1 MFFYGYI
8 GKNSKN
14 YDENILSKFL
24 EYSLEHNLIIK
35 KIFTE
40 DEFYSDDIFEQCDLL
55 SLLNREELKNSTLV
69 IYNCLDL
76 ASNLISLSSI
86 YISMKESNIEIQL
99 IENNSS
105 SILNDGLNR
114 LGISKPK
121 SQKYTKISETINLK
135 SSRGAVLNRIPLG
148 YEKSLDGKFK
158 INEEEKLIVRK
169 IFKMYSGNFGK
180 TERFGLRKIS
190 ENLKKDF
197 KYSKYK
203 WNPQSVKNIL
213 KNRFYSGIYQ
223 RDSKIISGN
232 HDQIVTDEEFNFI
245 QELFKKNMD
254 SYHFIS
260 KKNKPKKYLNLICF
274 YCNSKLNISYH
285 SRKWKLSNGNKKKKV
300 YYYAQCKNIC
310 KFKRK
315 NIDISKY
322 IEKEYG
328 SENILLRDYKKRIQS
343 LRKLIKLLI
352 LGRLSLKYF
361 KKEIEILGKLE
372 DLLNI
377 KNIESFNLN
386 NLNEKKSKILS

>member
-203 WNPQSVKNIL
+203 WSPQSVKNIL

-245 QELFKKNMD
+245 QELFKKNID
-254 SYHFIS
+254 SYQSIS
-260 KKNKPKKYLNLICF
+260 KKNKPKNYLNLICF

>member
-40 DEFYSDDIFEQCDLL
+40 DEFYSDDIFEKCDLL

-86 YISMKESNIEIQL
+86 YISMKESNIKIQL

-105 SILNDGLNR
+105 SILIDGLNR

-158 INEEEKLIVRK
+158 INEEGKLIVRK
-169 IFKMYSGNFGK
+169 IFKMYSGDFGK

-213 KNRFYSGIYQ
+213 KNRFYSGTYQ

-232 HDQIVTDEEFNFI
+232 HDQIVTDEEFNYI
-245 QELFKKNMD
+245 QELFKKNID
-254 SYHFIS
+254 SYQSIS
-260 KKNKPKKYLNLICF
+260 KKNKPKKYLDLICF

-352 LGRLSLKYF
+352 LGKLSLNYF
-361 KKEIEILGKLE
+361 KREIEILGKLE
-372 DLLNI
+372 DLLDI

-386 NLNEKKSKILS
+386 NPHSKKSKILS

>member
-245 QELFKKNMD
+245 QELFKKNID
-254 SYHFIS
+254 SYQSIS
-260 KKNKPKKYLNLICF
+260 KKNKPKNYLNLICF

-386 NLNEKKSKILS
+386 NLNVKKSKILS

>member
-76 ASNLISLSSI
+76 ANNLISLSSI

-99 IENNSS
+99 VENNSS

-245 QELFKKNMD
+245 QELFKKNID
-254 SYHFIS
+254 SYQSIS
-260 KKNKPKKYLNLICF
+260 KKNKPKNYLNLICF

-322 IEKEYG
+322 IEKDYS
-328 SENILLRDYKKRIQS
+328 SENILSRDYKKRIQS

-361 KKEIEILGKLE
+361 KREIEILGKLE

>member
-99 IENNSS
+99 VENNSS

-203 WNPQSVKNIL
+203 WSPQSIKNIL

-245 QELFKKNMD
+245 QELFKKNID
-254 SYHFIS
+254 SYQSIS
-260 KKNKPKKYLNLICF
+260 KKNKPKNYLNLICF

>member
-40 DEFYSDDIFEQCDLL
+40 DVFYSDDIFEKCDLL

-86 YISMKESNIEIQL
+86 YIAMKESNIEIQL
-99 IENNSS
+99 VENNSS

-203 WNPQSVKNIL
+203 WSPQSVKNIL

-232 HDQIVTDEEFNFI
+232 HDQIVTYEEFNFI
-245 QELFKKNMD
+245 QELFKKNID
-254 SYHFIS
+254 SYQSIS
-260 KKNKPKKYLNLICF
+260 KKNKPKNYLNLICF
-274 YCNSKLNISYH
+274 YCDSKLNISYH
-285 SRKWKLSNGNKKKKV
+285 SRKWELSNGNKKKKV
-300 YYYAQCKNIC
+300 YHYAQCKNIC

-361 KKEIEILGKLE
+361 KREIEILGKLE

-386 NLNEKKSKILS
+386 NLNVKKSKILS

>member
-99 IENNSS
+99 VENNSS

-245 QELFKKNMD
+245 QELFKKNID
-254 SYHFIS
+254 SYQSIS
-260 KKNKPKKYLNLICF
+260 KKNKPKNYLNLICF

-361 KKEIEILGKLE
+361 KREIEILGKLE

-386 NLNEKKSKILS
+386 NLNVKKSKILS

>member
-40 DEFYSDDIFEQCDLL
+40 DEFYSDDIFEKCDLL

-99 IENNSS
+99 VENNSS

-158 INEEEKLIVRK
+158 INEEEKMIVRK

-232 HDQIVTDEEFNFI
+232 HDQIVSDEEFNFI
-245 QELFKKNMD
+245 QELFKKNID
-254 SYHFIS
+254 SYQSIS
-260 KKNKPKKYLNLICF
+260 KKNKPKNYLNLICF

-361 KKEIEILGKLE
+361 KREIEILGKLE

>member
-245 QELFKKNMD
+245 QELFKKNID
-254 SYHFIS
+254 SYQSIS
-260 KKNKPKKYLNLICF
+260 KKNKPKNYFNLICF

-343 LRKLIKLLI
+343 LRKLIKFLI

-386 NLNEKKSKILS
+386 NLNVKKSKILS

>member
-24 EYSLEHNLIIK
+24 EYSLQHNLIIK

-40 DEFYSDDIFEQCDLL
+40 DEFYSDDIFEKCDLL

-99 IENNSS
+99 VENNSS

-203 WNPQSVKNIL
+203 WSPQSVKNIL

-232 HDQIVTDEEFNFI
+232 HDQIVTYEEFNFI
-245 QELFKKNMD
+245 QELFKKNID
-254 SYHFIS
+254 SYQSIS
-260 KKNKPKKYLNLICF
+260 KKNKPKNYLNLICF

>member
-285 SRKWKLSNGNKKKKV
+285 SRKWELSNGNKKKKV
-300 YYYAQCKNIC
+300 YHYAQCKNIC

>member
-40 DEFYSDDIFEQCDLL
+40 DEFYSDDIFEKCDLL

-99 IENNSS
+99 VENNSS

-114 LGISKPK
+114 LCISKPK

-245 QELFKKNMD
+245 QELFKKNID
-254 SYHFIS
+254 SYQSIS
-260 KKNKPKKYLNLICF
+260 KKNKPKNYFNLICF

-361 KKEIEILGKLE
+361 KREIEILGKLE

-386 NLNEKKSKILS
+386 NLNVKKSKILS

>member
-40 DEFYSDDIFEQCDLL
+40 DEFYSDDIFEKCDLL

-86 YISMKESNIEIQL
+86 YISMKESNIKIQV

-105 SILNDGLNR
+105 SILIDGLNR

-203 WNPQSVKNIL
+203 WSPQSVKNIL

-245 QELFKKNMD
+245 QELFKKNID
-254 SYHFIS
+254 SYQSIS
-260 KKNKPKKYLNLICF
+260 KKNKPKNYFNLICF

-361 KKEIEILGKLE
+361 KREIEILGKLE

-386 NLNEKKSKILS
+386 NLNAKKSKILS

>member
-245 QELFKKNMD
+245 QELFKKNID
-254 SYHFIS
+254 SYQSIS
-260 KKNKPKKYLNLICF
+260 KKNKPKNYLNLICF

-285 SRKWKLSNGNKKKKV
+285 SRNWKLSNGNKKKKV

>member
-24 EYSLEHNLIIK
+24 EYSLQHNLIIK

-40 DEFYSDDIFEQCDLL
+40 DEFYSDDIFEKCDLL

-99 IENNSS
+99 VENNSS

-158 INEEEKLIVRK
+158 INEEEKMIVRK

-180 TERFGLRKIS
+180 TERSGLRKIS

-203 WNPQSVKNIL
+203 WSPQSVKNIL

-232 HDQIVTDEEFNFI
+232 HDQIVTYEEFNFI
-245 QELFKKNMD
+245 QELFKKNID
-254 SYHFIS
+254 SYQSIS
-260 KKNKPKKYLNLICF
+260 KKNKPKNYLNLICF

>member
-40 DEFYSDDIFEQCDLL
+40 DEFYSDDIFEKCDLL
-55 SLLNREELKNSTLV
+55 SLLNREELKNSTLI

-245 QELFKKNMD
+245 QELFKKNID
-254 SYHFIS
+254 SYQSIS
-260 KKNKPKKYLNLICF
+260 KKNKPKNYLNLICF

-285 SRKWKLSNGNKKKKV
+285 SRNWKLSNGNKKKKV

-328 SENILLRDYKKRIQS
+328 SENILLSDYKKRIQS

-361 KKEIEILGKLE
+361 KREIEILGKLE

>member
-40 DEFYSDDIFEQCDLL
+40 DEFYSDDIFEKCDLL

-245 QELFKKNMD
+245 QELFKKNID
-254 SYHFIS
+254 SYQSIS
-260 KKNKPKKYLNLICF
+260 KKNKPKNYLNLICF

>member
-55 SLLNREELKNSTLV
+55 SLLNREELKNSTLI

-76 ASNLISLSSI
+76 ACNLIPLSSI

-99 IENNSS
+99 VENNSS

-245 QELFKKNMD
+245 QELFKKNID
-254 SYHFIS
+254 SYQSIS
-260 KKNKPKKYLNLICF
+260 KKNKPKNYLNLICF

>member
-99 IENNSS
+99 IENNST

-203 WNPQSVKNIL
+203 WSPQSIKNIL

-245 QELFKKNMD
+245 QELFKKNID
-254 SYHFIS
+254 SYQSIS
-260 KKNKPKKYLNLICF
+260 KKNKPNNYFNLICF

-285 SRKWKLSNGNKKKKV
+285 SRNWKLSNGNKKKKV

-361 KKEIEILGKLE
+361 KREIEILGKLE

-386 NLNEKKSKILS
+386 NLNVKKSKILS

>member
-40 DEFYSDDIFEQCDLL
+40 DVFYSDDIFEKCDLL

-86 YISMKESNIEIQL
+86 YIAMKESNIEIQL
-99 IENNSS
+99 VENNSS
-105 SILNDGLNR
+105 SILSDGLNR

-158 INEEEKLIVRK
+158 INEEEKMIVRK

-203 WNPQSVKNIL
+203 WSPQSVKNIL

-232 HDQIVTDEEFNFI
+232 HDQIVTYEEFNFI
-245 QELFKKNMD
+245 HELFKKNID
-254 SYHFIS
+254 IYQSIS
-260 KKNKPKKYLNLICF
+260 KKNKPKKYSNLICF

-285 SRKWKLSNGNKKKKV
+285 SRNWKLLNGNKKKKV

-322 IEKEYG
+322 IEKEYS
-328 SENILLRDYKKRIQS
+328 SENILLSDYKKRIQS

-352 LGRLSLKYF
+352 LGRLSLNYF

-386 NLNEKKSKILS
+386 NLNAKKSKILS

>member
-40 DEFYSDDIFEQCDLL
+40 DEFYSDDIFEKCDLL

-99 IENNSS
+99 VENNSS

-245 QELFKKNMD
+245 QELFKKNID
-254 SYHFIS
+254 SYQSIS
-260 KKNKPKKYLNLICF
+260 KKNKPKNYLNLICF

-285 SRKWKLSNGNKKKKV
+285 SRKWKLSNGNEKKKV

>member
-1 MFFYGYI
+1 M
-8 GKNSKN
+8 
-14 YDENILSKFL
+14 
-24 EYSLEHNLIIK
+24 
-35 KIFTE
+35 
-40 DEFYSDDIFEQCDLL
+40 
-55 SLLNREELKNSTLV
+55 
-69 IYNCLDL
+69 
-76 ASNLISLSSI
+76 
-86 YISMKESNIEIQL
+86 
-99 IENNSS
+99 
-105 SILNDGLNR
+105 
-114 LGISKPK
+114 
-121 SQKYTKISETINLK
+121 
-135 SSRGAVLNRIPLG
+135 
-148 YEKSLDGKFK
+148 
-158 INEEEKLIVRK
+158 
-169 IFKMYSGNFGK
+169 
-180 TERFGLRKIS
+180 
-190 ENLKKDF
+190 
-197 KYSKYK
+197 
-203 WNPQSVKNIL
+203 

-232 HDQIVTDEEFNFI
+232 HDQIVTYEEFNFI
-245 QELFKKNMD
+245 QELFKKNID
-254 SYHFIS
+254 SYQSIS
-260 KKNKPKKYLNLICF
+260 KKNKPKNYLNLICF

-322 IEKEYG
+322 IEKEYS

-361 KKEIEILGKLE
+361 KREIEILGKLE

>member
-86 YISMKESNIEIQL
+86 YISMKESNIGIQL

-245 QELFKKNMD
+245 QELFKKNID
-254 SYHFIS
+254 SYQSIS
-260 KKNKPKKYLNLICF
+260 KKNKPKNYLNLICF

-361 KKEIEILGKLE
+361 KREIEILGKLE

-386 NLNEKKSKILS
+386 NLNVKKSKILS

>member
-197 KYSKYK
+197 KYLKYK

-245 QELFKKNMD
+245 QELFKKNID
-254 SYHFIS
+254 SYQSIS
-260 KKNKPKKYLNLICF
+260 KKNKPKNYLNLICF

>member
-40 DEFYSDDIFEQCDLL
+40 DEFYSDDIFEKCDLL

-99 IENNSS
+99 VENNSS

-245 QELFKKNMD
+245 QELFKKNID
-254 SYHFIS
+254 SYQSIS
-260 KKNKPKKYLNLICF
+260 KKNKPKNYLNLICF

>member
-40 DEFYSDDIFEQCDLL
+40 DEFYSDDIFEKCDLL

-197 KYSKYK
+197 KYLKYK

-245 QELFKKNMD
+245 QELFKKNID
-254 SYHFIS
+254 SYQSIS
-260 KKNKPKKYLNLICF
+260 KKNKPKNYLNLICF

>member
-40 DEFYSDDIFEQCDLL
+40 DVFYSDDIFEKCDLL

-86 YISMKESNIEIQL
+86 YIAMKESNIEIQL
-99 IENNSS
+99 VENNSS
-105 SILNDGLNR
+105 SILSDGLNR

-203 WNPQSVKNIL
+203 WSPQSVKNIL

-232 HDQIVTDEEFNFI
+232 HDQIVTYEEFNFI
-245 QELFKKNMD
+245 QELFKKNIG
-254 SYHFIS
+254 SYQSIS
-260 KKNKPKKYLNLICF
+260 KKNKPKNYLNLICF

-386 NLNEKKSKILS
+386 NLNAKKSKILS

>member
-86 YISMKESNIEIQL
+86 YISMKESNIEIQV

-245 QELFKKNMD
+245 QELFKKNID
-254 SYHFIS
+254 SYQSIS
-260 KKNKPKKYLNLICF
+260 KKNKPKNYLNLICF

-300 YYYAQCKNIC
+300 YHYAQCKNIC

-361 KKEIEILGKLE
+361 KREIEILGKLE

-377 KNIESFNLN
+377 KNIENFNLN
-386 NLNEKKSKILS
+386 NLNAKKSKILS

>member
-40 DEFYSDDIFEQCDLL
+40 DEFYSDDIFEKCDLL

-158 INEEEKLIVRK
+158 INEEEKMIVRK

-203 WNPQSVKNIL
+203 WSPQSVKNIL

-232 HDQIVTDEEFNFI
+232 HDQIVTYEEFNFI
-245 QELFKKNMD
+245 QELFKKNID
-254 SYHFIS
+254 SYQSIS
-260 KKNKPKKYLNLICF
+260 KKNKPKNYLNLICF

>member
-40 DEFYSDDIFEQCDLL
+40 DEFYSDDIFEKCDLL

-99 IENNSS
+99 VENNSS

-169 IFKMYSGNFGK
+169 IFKMYSGDFGK

-203 WNPQSVKNIL
+203 WSPQSVKNIL

-232 HDQIVTDEEFNFI
+232 HDQIVTYEEFNFI
-245 QELFKKNMD
+245 QELFKKNID
-254 SYHFIS
+254 SYQSIS
-260 KKNKPKKYLNLICF
+260 KKNKPKNYLNLICF

>member
-245 QELFKKNMD
+245 QELFKKNID
-254 SYHFIS
+254 SYQSIS
-260 KKNKPKKYLNLICF
+260 KKNKPKNYLNLICF

-285 SRKWKLSNGNKKKKV
+285 SRKWKLSNGDKKKKV

-386 NLNEKKSKILS
+386 NINAKKSKILS

>member
-40 DEFYSDDIFEQCDLL
+40 DEFYSDDIFEKCDLL

-76 ASNLISLSSI
+76 ASNLISLSNI
-86 YISMKESNIEIQL
+86 YISMKESNIKIQL

-105 SILNDGLNR
+105 SILIDGLNR

-245 QELFKKNMD
+245 QELFKKNID
-254 SYHFIS
+254 SYQSIS

>member
-40 DEFYSDDIFEQCDLL
+40 DVFYSDDIFEKCDLL

-99 IENNSS
+99 VENNSS

-245 QELFKKNMD
+245 QELFKKNID
-254 SYHFIS
+254 SYQSIS
-260 KKNKPKKYLNLICF
+260 KKNKPKNYLNLICF

-285 SRKWKLSNGNKKKKV
+285 SRNWKLLNGNKKKKV

-322 IEKEYG
+322 IEKDYS
-328 SENILLRDYKKRIQS
+328 SENILSRDYKKRIQS

-352 LGRLSLKYF
+352 LGRLSLNYF
-361 KKEIEILGKLE
+361 KREIEILGKLE

>member
-40 DEFYSDDIFEQCDLL
+40 DVFYSDDIFEKCDLL

-86 YISMKESNIEIQL
+86 YIAMKESNIEIQL
-99 IENNSS
+99 VENNSS

-245 QELFKKNMD
+245 QELFKKNID
-254 SYHFIS
+254 SYQSIS
-260 KKNKPKKYLNLICF
+260 KKNKPKNYFNLICF

-361 KKEIEILGKLE
+361 KREIEILGKLE

-386 NLNEKKSKILS
+386 NINVKKSKILS

>member
-245 QELFKKNMD
+245 QELFKKNID
-254 SYHFIS
+254 SYQSIS
-260 KKNKPKKYLNLICF
+260 KKNKPKNYLNLICF

-343 LRKLIKLLI
+343 LRKLIKFLI

>member
-40 DEFYSDDIFEQCDLL
+40 DVFYSDDIFEKCDLL

-86 YISMKESNIEIQL
+86 YIAMKESNIQIQL
-99 IENNSS
+99 VENNSS

-245 QELFKKNMD
+245 QELFKKNID
-254 SYHFIS
+254 SYQSIS
-260 KKNKPKKYLNLICF
+260 KKNKPNNYFNLICF

-285 SRKWKLSNGNKKKKV
+285 SRKWKLSNGNEKKKV

>member
-86 YISMKESNIEIQL
+86 YISMKESNIGIQL

-245 QELFKKNMD
+245 QELFKKNID
-254 SYHFIS
+254 SYQSIS
-260 KKNKPKKYLNLICF
+260 KKNKPKNYFNLICF

-361 KKEIEILGKLE
+361 KREIEILGKLE

-386 NLNEKKSKILS
+386 NLNVKKSKILS